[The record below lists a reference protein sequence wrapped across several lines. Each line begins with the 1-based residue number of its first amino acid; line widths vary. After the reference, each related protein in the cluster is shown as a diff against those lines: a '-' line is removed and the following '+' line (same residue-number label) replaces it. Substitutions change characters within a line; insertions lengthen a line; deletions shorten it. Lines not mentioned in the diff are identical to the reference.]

1 MCLSVWL
8 FLFILINILWLYIW
22 WFISFIDSENDSVII
37 SLNITLPFSLFS
49 SFETSLTYMLT
60 NLKLHSIFL
69 NFFLHS
75 TLAIFSLLC
84 YSLIIISTAIV
95 IISHPKCITSFSFID
110 NIFNFQDF
118 YLVFLNLNSF
128 LIHIHLFIF
137 IIFYDDF
144 WMLFLPLSLQI
155 D

>member
-8 FLFILINILWLYIW
+8 FLFILINIHWLYIW
-22 WFISFIDSENDSVII
+22 WFFSFIDSENDSVII

-84 YSLIIISTAIV
+84 YSLIIISTLIV
-95 IISHPKCITSFSFID
+95 IISHSKCITSISFID
-110 NIFNFQDF
+110 NIFNFHDF

-137 IIFYDDF
+137 IISYDDF